1 MQILQRLLRF
11 RLRTIF
17 LVTAAVACFL
27 AWRLRDLERPAVEAI
42 NKAGGKVHF
51 AFQGPMPGWTYFSVA
66 MLPEYIYFSQVAVT
80 RHGAEQ
86 APRPTAMEFLLGN
99 DPDTRVAI
107 VELRLEQMSPPMVAH
122 LKTLANLQFIVVD
135 MPTGITPKD
144 SPEAQ
149 RLEAL
154 EQEFGGKLCPA
165 FNRGFLGAV
174 GP

>member
-1 MQILQRLLRF
+1 MQKLQHLLRF

-17 LVTAAVACFL
+17 LVTAGVACFL
-27 AWRLRDLERPAVEAI
+27 AWRLRDPERGAVEAI
-42 NKAGGKVHF
+42 EQAGGKVHF
-51 AFQGPMPGWTYFSVA
+51 AYQGPMPGWTYFSVA

-99 DPDTRVAI
+99 DPDRRVVIA
-107 VELRLEQMSPPMVAH
+107 ELKLEKMSPAIIDH
-122 LKTLANLQFIVVD
+122 LKSLPNLQFIVVD
-135 MPTGITPKD
+135 MPSGMTPKD

-165 FNRGFLGAV
+165 YNRGYLGALRR
-174 GP
+174 